1 MCGRAE
7 RGGYDLKDFSM
18 FEFALQ
24 AAPKESRLEDLGDLA
39 IVSRKTF
46 DERPTFRF
54 RAKVPCLEYVSL
66 LIENA
71 LLLRTHREGRV
82 YAGFEKLS
90 RMEYVADRF
99 LRISDVSE
107 RVYVFGMPDWKP
119 PRHPN
124 LGVVKLKPATNLARE
139 WFVIAHS
146 NKYNAALVAVDEDG
160 FDTPVLDERNFRSFK
175 STDPAIVARLAEAAE
190 DLIDLSAK
198 AAG

>member
-1 MCGRAE
+1 ME
-7 RGGYDLKDFSM
+7 EFSM

-24 AAPKESRLEDLGDLA
+24 AAKAVRLEDLGNVA

-54 RAKVPCLEYVSL
+54 RATVPCLEYVSL

-82 YAGFEKLS
+82 YVGFEKLS

-107 RVYVFGMPDWKP
+107 RVYVFGVPDWTP

-124 LGVVKLKPATNLARE
+124 LGIVKLKPEAHLARE

-175 STDPAIVARLAEAAE
+175 TTDPAIVARLAAGAE
-190 DLIDLSAK
+190 DLIDQSNAIFS
-198 AAG
+198 

>member
-1 MCGRAE
+1 
-7 RGGYDLKDFSM
+7 M

-24 AAPKESRLEDLGDLA
+24 AARQESRIEDLGNLA

-54 RAKVPCLEYVSL
+54 RGKVPCLEYVSL

-107 RVYVFGMPDWKP
+107 RVYVFGVPDWKP
-119 PRHPN
+119 ARHPN
-124 LGVVKLKPATNLARE
+124 LKLVELKPATKLARE

-146 NKYNAALVAVDEDG
+146 SKYNAALVGIDEDG
-160 FDTPVLDERNFRSFK
+160 FDTSPLDERNFTSFK

-190 DLIDLSAK
+190 DLIDRLAMT
-198 AAG
+198 AA

>member
-1 MCGRAE
+1 MFGRAGE
-7 RGGYDLKDFSM
+7 VIINLKEFSM
-18 FEFALQ
+18 LEFALQ
-24 AAPKESRLEDLGDLA
+24 AAKDARLEDLGNVS
-39 IVSRKTF
+39 IVSRKIF

-82 YAGFEKLS
+82 YVGFEKLS

-107 RVYVFGMPDWKP
+107 RVYVFGVPDWTP

-124 LGVVKLKPATNLARE
+124 MRVVKLKPEMQLARE
-139 WFVIAHS
+139 WFLIAHS
-146 NKYNAALVAVDEDG
+146 NKYNAALVGVDEDG
-160 FDTPVLDERNFRSFK
+160 FDTPILDERNFRSFK
-175 STDPAIVARLAEAAE
+175 TTDPAIVARLAARTE
-190 DLIDLSAK
+190 DLIDQSTDAFSQ
-198 AAG
+198 

>member
-1 MCGRAE
+1 
-7 RGGYDLKDFSM
+7 M
-18 FEFALQ
+18 FEHALQ
-24 AAPKESRLEDLGDLA
+24 AAKGSRLEELGNVS

-46 DERPTFRF
+46 DECETFSF

-66 LIENA
+66 MIENA
-71 LLLRTHREGRV
+71 LLLRMHREGRV
-82 YAGFEKLS
+82 YVGFEKLS

-107 RVYVFGMPDWKP
+107 RVYVFGVPDWKP

-124 LGVVKLKPATNLARE
+124 LGLVKLNPGTNLARE

-175 STDPAIVARLAEAAE
+175 STNPAIVARLAAAAE
-190 DLIDLSAK
+190 DLIDQSARS
-198 AAG
+198 

>member
-1 MCGRAE
+1 
-7 RGGYDLKDFSM
+7 M

-24 AAPKESRLEDLGDLA
+24 TAKKSRPEDFGNLA
-39 IVSRKTF
+39 IVSRKVF

-54 RAKVPCLEYVSL
+54 RAQVPCLEYVSL

-71 LLLRTHREGRV
+71 LLLRTNREGRA
-82 YAGFEKLS
+82 YAGFERLS

-107 RVYVFGMPDWKP
+107 RVYIFGEPDWEP

-124 LGVVKLKPATNLARE
+124 MGVVKLKPDTKLARE

-146 NKYNAALVAVDEDG
+146 NKYSAALVAVDEDG
-160 FDTPVLDERNFRSFK
+160 FTTPVLDERYFRAFK
-175 STDPAIVARLAEAAE
+175 STDPAIVARLADAVE
-190 DLIDLSAK
+190 DLIDQSAQTLS
-198 AAG
+198 

>member
-1 MCGRAE
+1 MCGRAG
-7 RGGYDLKDFSM
+7 RGGYNLKEFSM

-24 AAPKESRLEDLGDLA
+24 TARDSQLEDLGNIS

-46 DERPTFRF
+46 DECPTFRF
-54 RAKVPCLEYVSL
+54 RTKVPCLEYVSL
-66 LIENA
+66 MIENA

-82 YAGFEKLS
+82 YVGFEKLS
-90 RMEYVADRF
+90 RMDYVADRF

-107 RVYVFGMPDWKP
+107 RVYVFGVPDWKP

-124 LGVVKLKPATNLARE
+124 MGVVKLKPDTKLARE

-146 NKYNAALVAVDEDG
+146 NKYTAALIAVDEDG
-160 FDTPVLDERNFRSFK
+160 FDLPVLDERNFRSFK
-175 STDPAIVARLAEAAE
+175 STDPAVVARLASAAE
-190 DLIDLSAK
+190 DLIDHLAA

>member
-7 RGGYDLKDFSM
+7 GGGYNLKEFSM

-24 AAPKESRLEDLGDLA
+24 TARDSQLEDLGNIS

-46 DERPTFRF
+46 DECPTFRF
-54 RAKVPCLEYVSL
+54 RTKVPCLEYVSL
-66 LIENA
+66 MIENA

-82 YAGFEKLS
+82 YVGFEKLS
-90 RMEYVADRF
+90 RMDYVADRF

-107 RVYVFGMPDWKP
+107 RVYVFGVADWKP

-124 LGVVKLKPATNLARE
+124 MGVVKLKPDTSLARE

-146 NKYNAALVAVDEDG
+146 NKYTAALIAVDEDG
-160 FDTPVLDERNFRSFK
+160 FDSPVLDERNFRSFK
-175 STDPAIVARLAEAAE
+175 STDPAVVARLASAAE
-190 DLIDLSAK
+190 DLIDHLAA

>member
-1 MCGRAE
+1 
-7 RGGYDLKDFSM
+7 M
-18 FEFALQ
+18 FEVALE
-24 AAPKESRLEDLGDLA
+24 AAKDSQLEDLGNLA
-39 IVSRKTF
+39 IVSRKIF

-54 RAKVPCLEYVSL
+54 RAQVPCLEYVSL

-71 LLLRTHREGRV
+71 LLLHTHREGRV

-107 RVYVFGMPDWKP
+107 RVFVFGVPDWKP

-124 LGVVKLKPATNLARE
+124 MGVVRLQPDTQLARE

-146 NKYNAALVAVDEDG
+146 QKFNAALVAVDEDG

-175 STDPAIVARLAEAAE
+175 STDPRVVARLAAAAE
-190 DLIDLSAK
+190 DLIDQSANP
-198 AAG
+198 

>member
-1 MCGRAE
+1 
-7 RGGYDLKDFSM
+7 LKDFSM

-24 AAPKESRLEDLGDLA
+24 AAGEQPGLEDLGNLA

-46 DERPTFRF
+46 DERQTFRF

-90 RMEYVADRF
+90 RMEYVTDRF

-107 RVYVFGMPDWKP
+107 RVYVFGTPDWTP

-146 NKYNAALVAVDEDG
+146 SKYNAALVAVDEDG

-190 DLIDLSAK
+190 DLIDQSPK
-198 AAG
+198 S

>member
-1 MCGRAE
+1 
-7 RGGYDLKDFSM
+7 M
-18 FEFALQ
+18 FEFALK
-24 AAPKESRLEDLGDLA
+24 AAKDSQLEDLGQLA
-39 IVSRKTF
+39 IVSRKNF

-54 RAKVPCLEYVSL
+54 RAQVPCLEYVSL

-71 LLLRTHREGRV
+71 LLLRTNREGRV

-107 RVYVFGMPDWKP
+107 RVYVFGVPDWKP

-124 LGVVKLKPATNLARE
+124 LGIVRLKPDTDLARE

-146 NKYNAALVAVDEDG
+146 QKFNAALVAVDEDG
-160 FDTPVLDERNFRSFK
+160 FDTPILDERNFRSFK
-175 STDPAIVARLAEAAE
+175 TTDPRIVAQLAAAAE
-190 DLIDLSAK
+190 DLIDQSVK
-198 AAG
+198 S

>member
-1 MCGRAE
+1 
-7 RGGYDLKDFSM
+7 M
-18 FEFALQ
+18 FEFALE
-24 AAPKESRLEDLGDLA
+24 AAKGSQLEDLGNLA
-39 IVSRKTF
+39 IVSRKNF

-54 RAKVPCLEYVSL
+54 RAQVPCLEYVSL

-71 LLLRTHREGRV
+71 LLLRTNREGRV

-107 RVYVFGMPDWKP
+107 RVFVFGVPDWKP

-124 LGVVKLKPATNLARE
+124 MGIVRLKPGTKLARE

-146 NKYNAALVAVDEDG
+146 QKFSAALVAVDEDG
-160 FDTPVLDERNFRSFK
+160 FGTPVLDERNFRSFK
-175 STDPAIVARLAEAAE
+175 STDPRIVAQLAAAAE
-190 DLIDLSAK
+190 DLIDQTANT
-198 AAG
+198 

>member
-1 MCGRAE
+1 MFE
-7 RGGYDLKDFSM
+7 RVGEGVYKLKEFSM

-24 AAPKESRLEDLGDLA
+24 AAKDSRLEDLGNVA
-39 IVSRKTF
+39 IVSRRTF
-46 DERPTFRF
+46 DERATFRF

-90 RMEYVADRF
+90 RMEYVTDRF

-107 RVYVFGMPDWKP
+107 RVYVFGVPDWKP

-124 LGVVKLKPATNLARE
+124 MGVVNLKPDTTLARE

-146 NKYNAALVAVDEDG
+146 NKYNAALVAIDEDG
-160 FDTPVLDERNFRSFK
+160 FDAPVLDERNFRSFK
-175 STDPAIVARLAEAAE
+175 STDPAIVARLAAAAE
-190 DLIDLSAK
+190 DLIDQTAK
-198 AAG
+198 TAS